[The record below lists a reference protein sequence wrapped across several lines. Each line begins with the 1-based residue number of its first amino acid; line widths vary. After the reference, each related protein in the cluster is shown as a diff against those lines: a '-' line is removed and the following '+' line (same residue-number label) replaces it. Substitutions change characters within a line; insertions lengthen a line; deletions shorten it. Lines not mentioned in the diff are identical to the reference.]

1 MTGEVPTPAFVV
13 RDLGRAPYEET
24 LDLQRR
30 LVAERQAD
38 AIPDTLLLVEHPPV
52 ITLGRRREST
62 LHVLAAGDTPVVQ
75 VERGGDVTW
84 HGPGQL
90 VGYPI
95 LALGETERDVHAVL
109 RALEDAFIG
118 LLVGLGLDAVR
129 KPGHTGVWVAAP
141 APGADAPS
149 LRKLVSLGIAVHG
162 WVTFH
167 GFALNVDCDLAE
179 FARIQPCGLAASVMG
194 SLASCGVAAPRD
206 LRARVARAVAAAFD
220 RDLDPP

>member
-1 MTGEVPTPAFVV
+1 MRPVLTV
-13 RDLGRAPYEET
+13 RDLGRMSYDAT
-24 LDLQRR
+24 LALQHE
-30 LVAERQAD
+30 LVAARRD
-38 AIPDTLLLVEHPPV
+38 GGIGDTLLLVEHPPV
-52 ITLGRRREST
+52 ITLGRRKDA
-62 LHVLAAGDTPVVQ
+62 LGHVIAPGDTPVIQ

-129 KPGHTGVWVAAP
+129 RPGHTGVWVAPP
-141 APGADAPS
+141 APGVDAPS

-194 SLASCGVAAPRD
+194 SLASCGVAAPAD